1 MKYRKFANT
10 NTKISRLSLGTW
22 SLGGATPGNTSYG
35 NISKKIAK
43 NIIAK
48 AFDLGVN
55 LFDTSPTYG
64 FSQKILGEY
73 FKKKRDKI
81 IFSSKVG
88 LENYHEKKNFSK
100 KFLNMQI
107 YKILKELRTDYIDFI
122 KLYNPDPLDE
132 NLLDGYDELKR
143 LQEKGLIKNI
153 GASLQSP
160 LDLLKFNKNIKL
172 DVIQCNFNLL
182 DTRIINNKIL
192 NFAKSKNIGIIVRT
206 IYSFGFFTEDFLK
219 NKKFR
224 LKLKKNDH
232 RKRWSKIQINNW
244 IKGLTEIKK
253 NIVEKDKIE
262 NIATRFVN
270 SFDFISSSLIG
281 VQNLNEL
288 KNNLN
293 NQNFLSLR
301 KKSINK
307 IVNINK
313 KNIFIDNKTPKRI
326 I

>member
-107 YKILKELRTDYIDFI
+107 YLQVLRIFF
-122 KLYNPDPLDE
+122 
-132 NLLDGYDELKR
+132 
-143 LQEKGLIKNI
+143 
-153 GASLQSP
+153 SL
-160 LDLLKFNKNIKL
+160 
-172 DVIQCNFNLL
+172 
-182 DTRIINNKIL
+182 
-192 NFAKSKNIGIIVRT
+192 
-206 IYSFGFFTEDFLK
+206 
-219 NKKFR
+219 
-224 LKLKKNDH
+224 
-232 RKRWSKIQINNW
+232 
-244 IKGLTEIKK
+244 
-253 NIVEKDKIE
+253 
-262 NIATRFVN
+262 
-270 SFDFISSSLIG
+270 
-281 VQNLNEL
+281 
-288 KNNLN
+288 
-293 NQNFLSLR
+293 
-301 KKSINK
+301 
-307 IVNINK
+307 
-313 KNIFIDNKTPKRI
+313 
-326 I
+326 